1 MCCGLRSEVKAEH
14 CLKVGLRTPR
24 GGIPNPMSSFRSLA
38 LVLALGLPAAH
49 ITLAQS
55 SSSSS
60 TPAPQTE
67 AAPKDQIETSVQAR
81 IRARRE
87 ARRAQAIRDIYS
99 HLYEPYTLMGY
110 MRFVPGPGLQRT
122 TLYAWDSGFTRFYNE
137 RLGATIDVR
146 GNYGTT
152 FVGVNP
158 YSVTKPSIS
167 VYSVQG
173 GPTYRFYLQPKYSL
187 GVRGTAGYAHGN
199 FSGDTNGFGGQLL
212 GLHPDGGTFAA
223 NAAFVAEY
231 NISPGLGLRLAP
243 EYNFSGFGS
252 TFQDSRGFTAGF
264 VFRLGKQ

>member
-1 MCCGLRSEVKAEH
+1 
-14 CLKVGLRTPR
+14 
-24 GGIPNPMSSFRSLA
+24 MSSFRSLA
-38 LVLALGLPAAH
+38 LVLALGFPAAH
-49 ITLAQS
+49 IALAQS

-60 TPAPQTE
+60 NPAPQ
-67 AAPKDQIETSVQAR
+67 AAPQRTDQIEMSVQAR

-87 ARRAQAIRDIYS
+87 ARRAQAIRDVYS
-99 HLYEPYTLMGY
+99 HRYEPYVAMGY

-122 TLYAWDSGFTRFYNE
+122 TLYAWDTGVTRFYTE
-137 RLGATIDVR
+137 RLGATVDMR

-158 YSVTKPSIS
+158 YSVTKPSIA
-167 VYSVQG
+167 VYSVQA

-199 FSGDTNGFGGQLL
+199 FSGDTNGFGGTLL
-212 GLHPDGGTFAA
+212 GLYPDGGTFAA

-231 NISPGLGLRLAP
+231 NVSPGLGIRLAP
-243 EYNFSGFGS
+243 EYNLNGFGS
-252 TFQDSRGFTAGF
+252 KIEASRGFTFGF